1 MGDYLHP
8 HIELGLLKVYT
19 HMYIMVLWTHQRRG
33 GLSHYQ
39 NLTSLSA
46 FSSILKDFCEPM
58 SVNVKVILLVGHDE
72 TLYNLIEFGNS
83 RGLQAY

>member
-1 MGDYLHP
+1 MAVGEKVVLLVEHMGDYLHP

-46 FSSILKDFCEPM
+46 FGTILKDFFFKTDAGWCER
-58 SVNVKVILLVGHDE
+58 H
-72 TLYNLIEFGNS
+72 TLGWT
-83 RGLQAY
+83 